1 MSDEAAAVEADEPDA
16 PAAPPAVP
24 PPAPLTGSQA
34 ALARYNASM
43 RRGRIVYYA
52 VLAVALAA
60 LSVWAGITL
69 SSGEAA
75 HATLHTH
82 TPAPPSIGVRTPS
95 TSQQQVWQSADRIA
109 IGNPQSGGTIVTYS
123 THSVGGR
130 DARTGARTWSYTRT
144 DRDVCTAAQTSGVT
158 VAIYANHGNCDELTA
173 LDSGTGRRLWTRT
186 LDIDGMPING
196 SPSFQVGPTTLL
208 VASHS
213 VVYAIATDSGYD
225 RWTYQRFG
233 CRIGHVV
240 LGSAGALIS
249 QDCSAQVHCAGAK
262 FCARGPQLLLRDGMQ
277 GRADGKPN
285 ADQILWNQVGDTG
298 VPVSA
303 DDVVSA
309 IAPSGTDLVLYAT
322 DHGTHTGSVPL
333 APGSAPSGAT
343 TAIAAGSTELIWLS
357 GHTYAVSPGASAA
370 LWHTVTRSPPTIASV
385 GDTGTPS
392 LAGARITVPTK
403 SGIAILDGTDG
414 KVAQRFAVPVPPA
427 GSLVYS
433 LGTGFLVAGPTGVAA
448 YR

>member
-1 MSDEAAAVEADEPDA
+1 VSDEAAAVEADEPDA
-16 PAAPPAVP
+16 PALPPA
-24 PPAPLTGSQA
+24 APRTASEA
-34 ALARYNASM
+34 ALARYSAGL

-52 VLAVALAA
+52 ILAAAVAA
-60 LSVWAGITL
+60 LSIWAGVTL
-69 SSGEAA
+69 SGGEAA
-75 HATLHTH
+75 HASLHTH
-82 TPAPPSIGVRTPS
+82 RPAPATLAVTAPSA
-95 TSQQQVWQSADRIA
+95 SQQRAWATADHIA
-109 IGNPQSGGTIVTYS
+109 LGNPQSGGTVVTYS
-123 THSVGGR
+123 THTVGGR
-130 DARTGARTWSYTRT
+130 NARTGARTWSYTRS
-144 DRDVCTAAQTSGVT
+144 DRDVCTAAQASGVT

-196 SPSFQVGPTTLL
+196 SPTYQVGPSTVL

-233 CRIGHVV
+233 CRIGQVV

-249 QDCSAQVHCAGAK
+249 QTCSDQVHCAGIK
-262 FCARGPQLLLRDGMQ
+262 FCGRGPQLLLRDGMQ

-285 ADQILWNQVGDTG
+285 ADQIFWNQIGDAG

-309 IAPSGTDLVLYAT
+309 VAPSGTDLMLYAT

-333 APGSAPSGAT
+333 A
-343 TAIAAGSTELIWLS
+343 AGSTALGAGSAVAVGTDELIWLS
-357 GHTYAVSPGASAA
+357 GTTYAVSPAASAA
-370 LWHTVTRSPPTIASV
+370 SWRKVTRSAPTVPSA
-385 GDTGTPS
+385 GDGSAPS
-392 LAGARITVPTK
+392 LAAARITVPT
-403 SGIAILDGTDG
+403 STGIAILGGKDG
-414 KVAQRFAVPVPPA
+414 KVVQRFTVPPPA
-427 GSLVYS
+427 PGSVVYS
-433 LGTGFLVAGPTGVAA
+433 LGTGFLVAGPSGVVA